1 MEPGFAGPALRA
13 DPGSRRPAWLI
24 CRPPLTQLGFA
35 CRKHLAAPSPPAV
48 APLAG
53 GESWWALRVA
63 LRNAALA
70 FKFRGVQRFLCLT
83 VGKPR
88 SANRQAFLNPAS
100 LIVASGR
107 REGRA
112 MPLKLSLKPGEKFVL
127 NGAVLANG
135 DKRTSLVLQNKAC
148 VLREKDIMQPEEA
161 NTPARRIY
169 LAIMMMYLDGE
180 ASEEPYN
187 EFALRMTE
195 FMGAI
200 RTPSILGMCVDISRD
215 VAQGAY
221 YKALIA
227 CRKLFEL
234 EQERLKYE
242 P

>member
-1 MEPGFAGPALRA
+1 
-13 DPGSRRPAWLI
+13 
-24 CRPPLTQLGFA
+24 
-35 CRKHLAAPSPPAV
+35 
-48 APLAG
+48 
-53 GESWWALRVA
+53 
-63 LRNAALA
+63 
-70 FKFRGVQRFLCLT
+70 
-83 VGKPR
+83 
-88 SANRQAFLNPAS
+88 
-100 LIVASGR
+100 
-107 REGRA
+107 

-135 DKRTSLVLQNKAC
+135 DKRTSLVIQNKAC
-148 VLREKDIMQPEEA
+148 VLREKDIMQPEGA

-200 RTPSILGMCVDISRD
+200 STPDILAACVDISRD

-234 EQERLKYE
+234 EQERLSYE